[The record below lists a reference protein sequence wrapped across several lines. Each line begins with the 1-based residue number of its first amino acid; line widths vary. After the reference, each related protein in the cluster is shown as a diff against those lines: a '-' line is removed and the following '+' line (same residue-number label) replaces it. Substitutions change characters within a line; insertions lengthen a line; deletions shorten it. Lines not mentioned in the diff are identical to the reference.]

1 MGEEYTPLSLRL
13 RRATS
18 WGLRGD
24 EEEDKDQPDHDTAF
38 IFYWIAFNAL
48 YAEDTTN
55 YSETSEQEALQR
67 CLSKIDYLDKQD
79 KQPWIYKALQWNI
92 NDVRDLLNNQYI
104 FRDFWKH
111 HNGVTGFDRWEQKF
125 ESQKEGSSFRTRDVG
140 NVLRKLF
147 ERLYVLR
154 NQLVHGGA
162 TWGGNVNRE
171 QVTGGARLMK
181 LLLPRFVT
189 MMLDNPNGDWG
200 RPYYPV
206 VNQPPDGT

>member
-48 YAEDTTN
+48 YAEDTTD

-104 FRDFWKH
+104 FRDF
-111 HNGVTGFDRWEQKF
+111 
-125 ESQKEGSSFRTRDVG
+125 GST
-140 NVLRKLF
+140 
-147 ERLYVLR
+147 
-154 NQLVHGGA
+154 
-162 TWGGNVNRE
+162 
-171 QVTGGARLMK
+171 
-181 LLLPRFVT
+181 T
-189 MMLDNPNGDWG
+189 MA
-200 RPYYPV
+200 
-206 VNQPPDGT
+206 